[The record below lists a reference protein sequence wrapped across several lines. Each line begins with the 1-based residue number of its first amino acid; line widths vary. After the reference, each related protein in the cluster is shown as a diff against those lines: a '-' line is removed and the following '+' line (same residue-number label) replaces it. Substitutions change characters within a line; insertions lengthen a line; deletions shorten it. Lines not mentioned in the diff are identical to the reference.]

1 MSTHIAGSET
11 GSEAGFQTGS
21 GTDAGTST
29 ETRSGT
35 VSFDEERGLA
45 VLRTP
50 NSVYAI
56 RIGEDGSPRHVY
68 WGEPLD
74 GTELQ
79 GWRSPGGSSFES
91 NPEPDE
97 LPIETGSRFGP
108 AALRVRFA
116 DGVRGAQWRFAG
128 HGIEAEYSDGTADES
143 QGGTLVARVLRLRL
157 EDRVYPLACELA
169 YRVRPD
175 SDVIERWTEIS
186 HTGAANNADDRT
198 EGVDRSA
205 PIVVDRNDS
214 ASWTLPKRPDYRLSH
229 LVGGWGSEMQLQ
241 RDRLPVAE
249 TVLVS
254 RRGMTSHHANPWL
267 ALDSGDA
274 TEEAGQVWSAALAW
288 SGSWRITVHRDPVGR
303 VTFTGG
309 YGHEAQTFTLGP
321 AEQVETPVFAG
332 LYTADG
338 FGGASRAWHEYIR
351 RHVLPHPDEDRPV
364 LYNSWEAMGFDITE
378 AGQRKLA
385 GLAARAGVELFVVD
399 DGWFGARRDDTAG
412 LGDWTPFPDAFPQ
425 GLAPLSAEVHR
436 LGMRFGLWVEPEMV
450 NADSDLFRAHPDW
463 VVHAPTRQAT
473 ELRNQ
478 LMLNLARADVAGW
491 VYDTLARLV
500 GDYDIDFL
508 KWDMNRPV
516 TEAGWPGAPD
526 PDRLWALAV
535 QNVYGIIDKLRDTFP
550 RLRIEGCSGGGG
562 RIDLGMLARVDQ
574 VWTSDNT
581 DPVDRI
587 GIQAGFGQVYPATAM
602 AAWAS
607 DSPNPITFRETPLR
621 FRFHVAMAGALG
633 IGGNLTTWSEEEID
647 EAAALVA
654 EYKEV
659 RPLVQRGVA
668 HRLQTSDGVAGVH
681 YAAPDDSE
689 HAVLVWRPTMRFA
702 REPAPV
708 RLPAL
713 RAGSR
718 YQDLFWGVTYSGE
731 LLCERGLELGLP
743 SGDYASRL
751 IRLRR
756 VD

>member
-1 MSTHIAGSET
+1 MNA
-11 GSEAGFQTGS
+11 Q
-21 GTDAGTST
+21 GT
-29 ETRSGT
+29 EH
-35 VSFDEERGLA
+35 GLI

-50 NSVYAI
+50 NSVYAL

-68 WGEPLD
+68 WGEPVD
-74 GTELQ
+74 VTELRE
-79 GWRSPGGSSFES
+79 WRSPADSSFEGD
-91 NPEPDE
+91 PAPDE
-97 LPIETGSRFGP
+97 LAIETGTRFGP
-108 AALRVRFA
+108 AGLRVRFA
-116 DGVRGAQWRFAG
+116 DGVRGAQWRYVG
-128 HGIEAEYSDGTADES
+128 HGSEDG
-143 QGGTLVARVLRLRL
+143 VLRIKL
-157 EDRVYPLACELA
+157 EDRVYPLACELV
-169 YRVRPD
+169 YRVRAD
-175 SDVIERWTEIS
+175 SDVIERWTELR
-186 HTGAANNADDRT
+186 HTGPADA
-198 EGVDRSA
+198 E
-205 PIVVDRNDS
+205 PIVIERCDS
-214 ASWTLPKRPDYRLSH
+214 ASWALPKRADYRLSH
-229 LVGGWGSEMQLQ
+229 LVGGWASEMQLQ

-267 ALDSGDA
+267 ALDAGDA
-274 TEEAGQVWSAALAW
+274 TETSGQVWSAALAW
-288 SGSWRITVHRDPVGR
+288 SGSWRIAVHRNPVGR

-309 YGHEAQTFTLGP
+309 YGHEAQSFRIDPSEHVT
-321 AEQVETPVFAG
+321 TPVFAG

-338 FGGASRAWHEYIR
+338 FGGASRAWHDYVR

-364 LYNSWEAMGFDITE
+364 LYNSWEAMGFDVTE
-378 AGQRKLA
+378 AGQMRLA
-385 GLAARAGVELFVVD
+385 ELAARTGVELFVVD
-399 DGWFGARRDDTAG
+399 DGWFGARRGDHAG
-412 LGDWTPFPDAFPQ
+412 LGDWTPYPGAFPN
-425 GLAPLSAEVHR
+425 GLKPLADKVHE

-478 LMLNLARADVAGW
+478 LVLNLARADVAGW
-491 VYDTLARLV
+491 IHDTLDRLV
-500 GDYDIDFL
+500 RENDIDFL

-526 PDRLWALAV
+526 PDRLWAVAV
-535 QNVYGIIDKLRDTFP
+535 QNLYGIIDRLRESHPD
-550 RLRIEGCSGGGG
+550 LRIEGCSGGGG
-562 RIDLGMLARVDQ
+562 RIDPGMLARVDQ

-587 GIQAGFGQVYPATAM
+587 AIQAGFGQLYPATAM

-607 DSPNPITFRETPLR
+607 DSPNPITLRETPLR

-633 IGGNLTTWSEEEID
+633 IGGNLTTWSEEEIA

-659 RPLVQRGVA
+659 RPLVQRGIAYRV
-668 HRLQTSDGVAGVH
+668 QTADGVSGVH

-702 REPAPV
+702 HEPAPV
-708 RLPAL
+708 RLPGL
-713 RAGSR
+713 RAGAR
-718 YQDLFWGVTYSGE
+718 YQDLFWGVTYSADV
-731 LLCERGLELGLP
+731 LRERGLEVGLP
-743 SGDYASRL
+743 AGDYASRL